1 VDRET
6 SRRDYQVEGIN
17 EPWYETN
24 RAEAGGN
31 YGSKTYEIVNF
42 MDGKRTLLDI
52 RHIVSCEYD
61 ETGVEFVLHF
71 AKDLEKIGLISFE

>member
-1 VDRET
+1 MDRGT
-6 SRRDYQVEGIN
+6 SRRGYQAEGIN
-17 EPWYETN
+17 ESWYETN
-24 RAEAGGN
+24 QAKAGGN
-31 YGSKTYEIVNF
+31 YGSKTYEIVNL

-61 ETGVEFVLHF
+61 ETGVEFVLHY